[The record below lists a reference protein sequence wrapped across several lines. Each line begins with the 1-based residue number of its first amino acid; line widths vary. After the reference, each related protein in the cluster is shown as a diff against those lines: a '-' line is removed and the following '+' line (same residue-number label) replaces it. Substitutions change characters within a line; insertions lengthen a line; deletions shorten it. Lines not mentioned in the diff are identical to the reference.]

1 MIESVNERTTAYLTV
16 TMRDKA
22 GALAAPSGLSYRID
36 CLTTGTEILADTALT
51 PADTVEIELTATQN
65 RIITEGNK
73 AERRR
78 VTVSAT
84 YGADDELHEDYEYQV
99 CDLAGVS
106 T

>member
-22 GALAAPSGLSYRID
+22 GALAAPTGLTYRID
-36 CLTTGTEILADTALT
+36 CLTTGTEILADTVLT
-51 PADTVEIELTATQN
+51 PVDTVEIELTATQN
-65 RIITEGNK
+65 RIVSAGNK

-99 CDLAGVS
+99 VDVPGIS
-106 T
+106 S